1 MGKLATQPDSAM
13 VEPMAMQEP
22 ESAIPLQDSLGPEL
36 MKMLE
41 DFGGVE
47 GDLIGQDTAAAAT
60 ALDSAMYRDVDMY
73 ADGSGMSMGLDT
85 PSFSA
90 PELGLPS
97 ATQCAPST
105 PQLAPA
111 TSVGCAE
118 VSPPAS
124 AFGQASQGLCSP
136 HSPTK
141 VHTPQ
146 KPRSIRRA
154 RSSLPGAMQQ
164 QRGSDEKLKQGARIR
179 RATSVTNVADPAKQG
194 SGNSPKSCSTT
205 FVPFSQ
211 LNVVET
217 CPEVRAT
224 ACKESLTNVSVRQAH
239 AHARHLLTCTP

>member
-1 MGKLATQPDSAM
+1 M

-47 GDLIGQDTAAAAT
+47 GDLIGQDTAAAGT
-60 ALDSAMYRDVDMY
+60 ALDSAIYSDVDMY
-73 ADGSGMSMGLDT
+73 ADGSGMTLGLET

-90 PELGLPS
+90 PELGLSS

-124 AFGQASQGLCSP
+124 AFIQASEGRLCSP
-136 HSPTK
+136 NSPTK

-164 QRGSDEKLKQGARIR
+164 RGSDEKLKQGARIR
-179 RATSVTNVADPAKQG
+179 RATSVTNVADPLKQG

-211 LNVVET
+211 LNAVET

-224 ACKESLTNVSVRQAH
+224 ACTVTTLTASAGVCLHVAH
-239 AHARHLLTCTP
+239 AQREQPLQP